1 MLGIAKEVFQVVPG
15 GPAELIQKGSG
26 DVILLSHPG
35 HLAVDALMDPHVFDN
50 FDTGVR
56 ISIVASGKLHRATSG
71 EWWLVTNHHDSGLL
85 IIPHCSMSLKF
96 LKLLKRGHE
105 NASRGSLANPPLASI
120 CA

>member
-71 EWWLVTNHHDSGLL
+71 EWWLVTNHHDSGLYR
-85 IIPHCSMSLKF
+85 HSTTTRGFTETVNWALKDPQF
-96 LKLLKRGHE
+96 L
-105 NASRGSLANPPLASI
+105 
-120 CA
+120 